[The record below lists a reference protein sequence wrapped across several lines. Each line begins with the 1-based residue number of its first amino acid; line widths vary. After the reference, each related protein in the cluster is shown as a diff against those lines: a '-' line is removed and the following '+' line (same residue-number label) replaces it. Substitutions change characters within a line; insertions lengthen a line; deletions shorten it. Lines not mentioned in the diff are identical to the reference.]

1 MITNL
6 KSEIFNEN
14 KSLWKNEIGIKDK
27 KIVYYGASLKNL
39 IFRVGSQEKQY
50 SGDCLKMEDLDSLQ
64 I

>member
-50 SGDCLKMEDLDSLQ
+50 IAG
-64 I
+64 IV